1 MASDKHALLLELGKR
16 IRTLRKSSKKWTQ
29 TDMAV
34 CLDIGRSHL
43 SEIENG
49 KREIGVI
56 TLQIIARGLGTTMAR
71 LLKDL

>member
-1 MASDKHALLLELGKR
+1 MASGKHALLDALGKR
-16 IRTLRKSSKKWTQ
+16 ICALRKQKGWTQ

-49 KREIGVI
+49 KREAGVVM
-56 TLQIIARGLGTTMAR
+56 LQIISKGLDVTMSK

>member
-16 IRTLRKSSKKWTQ
+16 IRTLRLSKKWTQ

-34 CLDIGRSHL
+34 CLDMGRSHL
-43 SEIENG
+43 SEVETG

-56 TLQIIARGLGTTMAR
+56 TLQVIARGLGTTMAR